1 MNEFL
6 SRRAFL
12 RWSGAA
18 AIGGGLWACSDG
30 SAARSTVP
38 AAGTSPGT
46 TPIGPQAAPAP
57 KAVRPAGG
65 MDDRRLVVIELD
77 GGNDGLSTLVP
88 YGLGAYRDL
97 RAATAVDAADVLA
110 VDGQVG
116 WNARLARTV
125 K

>member
-88 YGLGAYRDL
+88 YGLAPT
-97 RAATAVDAADVLA
+97 ATCAPRPPSTPPTSSPSTGRSD
-110 VDGQVG
+110 
-116 WNARLARTV
+116 
-125 K
+125 